1 MHTILSAEKS
11 KTKHDQTLRKKL
23 SLSQNN
29 SIKQKKQIEATR
41 KVLVAVNYC
50 DNKNKTI

>member
-29 SIKQKKQIEATR
+29 SIKQKT
-41 KVLVAVNYC
+41 
-50 DNKNKTI
+50 D